1 MAFLLLIGGVR
12 KGTKIGL
19 GYEGVRNCI
28 KCYVSR
34 HIETIGLIPK
44 ISVLFSFYLAILLIL
59 GINRLIFGRVALFTL
74 VLIHIKIYL

>member
-34 HIETIGLIPK
+34 HIETTELIPK
-44 ISVLFSFYLAILLIL
+44 ISVLFSFLRAILLGFNSRHCRDSYTSIQDTSHL
-59 GINRLIFGRVALFTL
+59 
-74 VLIHIKIYL
+74 

>member
-34 HIETIGLIPK
+34 HKRTIIV
-44 ISVLFSFYLAILLIL
+44 IREIYHIFLFLEL
-59 GINRLIFGRVALFTL
+59 
-74 VLIHIKIYL
+74 K

>member
-19 GYEGVRNCI
+19 GYEGVRYCI
-28 KCYVSR
+28 KSYVSR

-44 ISVLFSFYLAILLIL
+44 ISVLFILLVYFAYFRHKSL
-59 GINRLIFGRVALFTL
+59 NFWRSSLFSI

>member
-1 MAFLLLIGGVR
+1 MAFLLIIGGVR

-34 HIETIGLIPK
+34 HIETIGLMPK
-44 ISVLFSFYLAILLIL
+44 
-59 GINRLIFGRVALFTL
+59 
-74 VLIHIKIYL
+74 

>member
-34 HIETIGLIPK
+34 HKKSIGLIQVSNP
-44 ISVLFSFYLAILLIL
+44 L
-59 GINRLIFGRVALFTL
+59 GIKFPYKRKFL
-74 VLIHIKIYL
+74 K

>member
-34 HIETIGLIPK
+34 HRWLIGLIQASSP
-44 ISVLFSFYLAILLIL
+44 L
-59 GINRLIFGRVALFTL
+59 GI
-74 VLIHIKIYL
+74 KKQ

>member
-44 ISVLFSFYLAILLIL
+44 ISILFSLYVLRAGKLSKARTYL
-59 GINRLIFGRVALFTL
+59 NPC
-74 VLIHIKIYL
+74 

>member
-28 KCYVSR
+28 KSYVSR
-34 HIETIGLIPK
+34 HIELIGLIQNIKPFF
-44 ISVLFSFYLAILLIL
+44 I
-59 GINRLIFGRVALFTL
+59 GI
-74 VLIHIKIYL
+74 

>member
-34 HIETIGLIPK
+34 HLRKLGLTQLCQTFFVFMFFCPNTIFK
-44 ISVLFSFYLAILLIL
+44 
-59 GINRLIFGRVALFTL
+59 R
-74 VLIHIKIYL
+74 